1 MDDTGFVT
9 AVSQG
14 TCVISA
20 TCYDAICELP
30 LSVTKPVQTLTIRPL
45 TDAQSLYPGDTIF
58 LTADATPAEADDP
71 TVSWTSNNEDV
82 ARVDARTGKVS
93 LLQAGD
99 AMLTA
104 TARDGAAV
112 SAAYEIHVLPG
123 ATALT
128 LSGVPA
134 LMNIGD
140 SAALAA
146 TVEPEGIEQ
155 TITWSVSQPS
165 VAFVDQNGTLGALS
179 PGECTVTAVC
189 GNASASARFVV
200 ATPVETVKSA
210 LNDVYLDK
218 TTKTADATKFVFV
231 YPKNATTPR
240 LPGRALIRR
249 SPRSATRA

>member
-30 LSVTKPVQTLTIRPL
+30 LSVTKPVQTLAIRPL

-58 LTADATPAEADDP
+58 LTADAAPAEADDL
-71 TVSWTSNNEDV
+71 TVTWSSDNENV

-99 AMLTA
+99 AVLTA
-104 TARDGAAV
+104 AANDGSGV

-134 LMNIGD
+134 LMSIGD

-146 TVEPEGIEQ
+146 TVEPEGLTGQ
-155 TITWSVSQPS
+155 TVTWSVSHPS

-200 ATPVETVKSA
+200 ATP
-210 LNDVYLDK
+210 
-218 TTKTADATKFVFV
+218 
-231 YPKNATTPR
+231 
-240 LPGRALIRR
+240 G
-249 SPRSATRA
+249 

>member
-104 TARDGAAV
+104 TARDGSGV

-146 TVEPEGIEQ
+146 T
-155 TITWSVSQPS
+155 
-165 VAFVDQNGTLGALS
+165 
-179 PGECTVTAVC
+179 
-189 GNASASARFVV
+189 
-200 ATPVETVKSA
+200 
-210 LNDVYLDK
+210 
-218 TTKTADATKFVFV
+218 
-231 YPKNATTPR
+231 
-240 LPGRALIRR
+240 
-249 SPRSATRA
+249 